1 MIFQTTKYYHISI
14 LLTFLF
20 ILLVP
25 LLSSFLVNISWG
37 FAVLTLGILH
47 GANDLEIISKNFK
60 GRYNNLYIKSIV
72 IYVGVVLMGAL
83 FFFTL
88 PAIALIIFVI
98 FSSYHFGEQHWEGR
112 LPMSPSNFFFYVI
125 YGAFIF
131 FLMFT
136 LQYDSVVVVISKISG
151 YQLHFDF
158 FRYSLMSI
166 GVLLLFTMLLK
177 SQSRSHFLREIIIIF
192 LLGGVFYVGS
202 LLFAFAFYF
211 VIWHSIP
218 SLQDQLKYLY
228 GNLSPQSLLMY
239 LKSSMVYWLASLV
252 SLFLVY
258 RYVDFEADYFM
269 PLFFSFLAA
278 ITFPHTVVIG
288 LMKHKNG

>member
-14 LLTFLF
+14 LVTLLF

-25 LLSSFLVNISWG
+25 LLSNFLVDILWG

-47 GANDLEIISKNFK
+47 GANDLEIISKNFRGK
-60 GRYNNLYIKSIV
+60 YNNLYLKSIV
-72 IYVGVVLMGAL
+72 VYVGVVLMGAL

-88 PAIALIIFVI
+88 PAIALFIFVI

-112 LPMSPSNFFFYVI
+112 LSMSPSNFFFYVI

-158 FRYSLMSI
+158 FRYSLLSF

-177 SQSRSHFLREIIIIF
+177 PLTRSDFLREIIIIF

-278 ITFPHTVVIG
+278 ITFPHTIVIG